1 MTRFV
6 KRSRVASL
14 SLDRAGISSDTLE
27 LRMIGASPAF
37 DAAARRTALAAYE
50 ALPFPT
56 ASYGRYWK
64 HDLHK
69 IDLTHVVTGA
79 APATGFSAPEI
90 YAGDAR
96 SAQIAFVDGSAS
108 IECSDALRA
117 RGVIVTDLATA
128 RRDHAALLDAS
139 LGTTVNTADDKYAAL
154 ALAFQN
160 VGAFVHVPAGVAV
173 DHPIVIRYAAV
184 ANDAFPYTVIS
195 VGENARVTVIEQLV
209 TGDAPR
215 FICGIAEIVAGT
227 RAQVDYA
234 MVQSANIQS
243 KTIVARGAT
252 IGSDAVVRIG
262 LAELGAALTVD
273 TLKALEHAAGGH
285 TEVAGLFFAT
295 GDQHVDLSTQIDH
308 AVGSTTSNTII
319 KSAASDSGQARYLGN
334 IRIRK
339 SAHGSDSSLRDDVL
353 LLSEKAH
360 VDSIPALEIAA
371 NDVKAFH
378 GATVGAI
385 DADQLFYLM
394 SRGIPRVE
402 AERLIALG
410 FFEPAI
416 AKFPTETL
424 RTHLREAL
432 EAKVTAQ

>member
-1 MTRFV
+1 
-6 KRSRVASL
+6 VASL
-14 SLDRAGISSDTLE
+14 SLDPVGISSETLE
-27 LRMIGASPAF
+27 LLLAGASPAF
-37 DAAARRTALAAYE
+37 GATARRSALAAYE

-79 APATGFSAPEI
+79 APATGFAAPEI
-90 YAGDAR
+90 FTRDAR
-96 SAQIAFVDGSAS
+96 SAQIAFIDGVVA
-108 IECSDALRA
+108 IELSDALRA

-128 RRDHAALLDAS
+128 RRDHASLLEAA
-139 LGTTVNTADDKYAAL
+139 LGTTVNASADKYAAL

-160 VGAFVHVPAGVAV
+160 VGAFVYVPAGVAV

-195 VGENARVTVIEQLV
+195 AGENARVTVIEQLV
-209 TGDAPR
+209 TGEAPR
-215 FICGIAEIVAGT
+215 FICGIAEIVVGT
-227 RAQVDYA
+227 RARVDYA
-234 MVQSANIQS
+234 IVQSANIQS
-243 KTIVARGAT
+243 KTMIARGAT
-252 IGSDAVVRIG
+252 VGSDAVVRIG
-262 LAELGAALTVD
+262 LAELGSALTVD
-273 TLKALEHAAGGH
+273 TLKALEHAPGGH
-285 TEVAGLFFAT
+285 TDVAGLFFAT
-295 GDQHVDLSTQIDH
+295 GDQHVDLSTQVDH

-319 KSAASDSGQARYLGN
+319 KSAASDRGQARYLGN

-353 LLSEKAH
+353 LLSETAH

-385 DADQLFYLM
+385 DAEQLFYLM
-394 SRGIPRVE
+394 SRGVPRIE

-416 AKFPTETL
+416 AQFPTETL
-424 RTHLREAL
+424 RAHLREAL

>member
-1 MTRFV
+1 M
-6 KRSRVASL
+6 ASL
-14 SLDRAGISSDTLE
+14 SLDQPAGVSTETLE
-27 LRMIGASPAF
+27 RIMAGASPAF
-37 DAAARRTALAAYE
+37 DAATRRDALAHYE

-69 IDLTHVVTGA
+69 IDLSQVVTTASPA
-79 APATGFSAPEI
+79 ASFPATDLFA
-90 YAGDAR
+90 ADAR
-96 SAQIAFVDGSAS
+96 AAQIAFVDGVAT
-108 IECSDALRA
+108 IELSDALRS

-128 RRDHAALLDAS
+128 KRDHAALFNAAVGS
-139 LGTTVNTADDKYAAL
+139 AVKTATDKYAAL

-160 VGAFVHVPAGVAV
+160 VGTFVYVPAGVSV

-184 ANDAFPYTVIS
+184 ANDAFPYTLIS
-195 VGENARVTVIEQLV
+195 AGEGARVTVIEQV
-209 TGDAPR
+209 ITGDAAR
-215 FICGIAEIVAGT
+215 FVCSIGEVIAGS

-234 MVQSANIQS
+234 VVQAANLAS
-243 KTIVARGAT
+243 KVMAARGAT
-252 IGSDAVVRIG
+252 IGIDATVRIG
-262 LAELGAALTVD
+262 LAELGAALTVS
-273 TLKALEHAAGGH
+273 TLQALEAGTGGNA
-285 TEVAGLFFAT
+285 EVAGLFFAT
-295 GDQHVDLSTQIDH
+295 GDQHVDLATQVDH
-308 AVGSTTSNTII
+308 AVGSTTSTTVI
-319 KSAASDSGQARYLGN
+319 KSAASDRGQARYLGN

-353 LLSEKAH
+353 LLSETAH

-385 DADQLFYLM
+385 DADTLFYLM
-394 SRGIPRVE
+394 SRGVPRVE

-416 AKFPTETL
+416 AKFPTEVVRTAL
-424 RTHLREAL
+424 RSSL
-432 EAKVTAQ
+432 EAKVTAR